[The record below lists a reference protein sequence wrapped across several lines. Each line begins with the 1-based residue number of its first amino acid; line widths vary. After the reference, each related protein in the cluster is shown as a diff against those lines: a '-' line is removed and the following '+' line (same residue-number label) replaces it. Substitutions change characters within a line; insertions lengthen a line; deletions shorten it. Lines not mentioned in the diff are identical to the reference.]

1 MPGSFSRSTY
11 SEDRHPMPSPNVR
24 ILTEKLADQRF
35 LGAIFLGEES
45 LGLIEIIPCLTSS
58 AAVSG
63 AMTMLSNDPERP
75 IAVVINA
82 DTEEPREVKTIR
94 GSAWRLLAQVTDGD
108 ENWHVALAVPR
119 VDAWVLADPRIA
131 QAFQAEEATRTRR
144 SAQAERIG
152 ELARQAPL
160 DREAIGRAHP
170 GFAALA
176 AFIKRLAPVPEP
188 AT

>member
-11 SEDRHPMPSPNVR
+11 SEDRRPMPSPNVC

-35 LGAIFLGEES
+35 LGAIFLEEES
-45 LGLIEIIPCLTSS
+45 LGLVEIIPCLTSS

-82 DTEEPREVKTIR
+82 DTEDPREVKAIR
-94 GSAWRLLAQVTDGD
+94 GSAWRLLAQ
-108 ENWHVALAVPR
+108 
-119 VDAWVLADPRIA
+119 
-131 QAFQAEEATRTRR
+131 
-144 SAQAERIG
+144 
-152 ELARQAPL
+152 QAPL
-160 DREAIGRAHP
+160 DRDAIGRAHP

>member
-1 MPGSFSRSTY
+1 
-11 SEDRHPMPSPNVR
+11 MPSPSIR
-24 ILTEKLADQRF
+24 IFTEKLPEQRF
-35 LGAIFLGEES
+35 LQAIFFEEEA
-45 LGLIEIIPCLTSS
+45 LGLVEISPELAASGAVSAATSS
-58 AAVSG
+58 
-63 AMTMLSNDPERP
+63 LLDHPERP
-75 IAVVINA
+75 AVVVINA
-82 DTEEPREVKTIR
+82 DTEDPREVKALR

-108 ENWHVALAVPR
+108 ENWHVAVAVPR

-144 SAQAERIG
+144 WAQAERIG